1 MKFILCAIVVLSL
14 SCNESKTQ
22 NLCSINILSPE
33 GKSNQQ
39 MITRT
44 GINRTVLIETDSNG
58 DGKINDYV
66 WVNADSNLKENFQLL
81 FNEIQSREN
90 IPIEQIWYGPK
101 NHKLIGK
108 SDLNKDGILESIVFY
123 NNMAAPKVVQGIVA
137 RIEVDTNL
145 DGKTDLWLYPNLR
158 VELDSNFLGTPNFY
172 SENSEVISGIYN
184 SFVDNKKWEKQLQ
197 PLEKSKSYALHPELI
212 PRDVNRAVIPRNY

>member
-1 MKFILCAIVVLSL
+1 MKYILSTSVLL
-14 SCNESKTQ
+14 TFSCYESKMQ
-22 NLCSINILSPE
+22 NLCSLNLLSPE
-33 GKSNQQ
+33 GKPKQQ
-39 MITRT
+39 MITRA
-44 GINRTVLIETDSNG
+44 GIDRTVLIETDSNG

-137 RIEVDTNL
+137 RIEVDSNL

-158 VELDSNFLGTPNFY
+158 VEQDSNFSGAPNFY
-172 SENSEVISGIYN
+172 SDNPDIITGIYN
-184 SFVDNKKWEKQLQ
+184 SFVENKKWEKQLQ
-197 PLEKSKSYALHPELI
+197 PLDKSKSYALHPELI
-212 PRDVNRAVIPRNY
+212 PRDINHAVVPVFY